1 MNDIARVSPQEARE
15 KVQSGNALLVCA
27 YDNDDKYRQMHLDGS
42 IALSKFKSGIADI
55 EKGREIIFY

>member
-15 KVQSGNALLVCA
+15 KVQSGKALLVCA

-42 IALSKFKSGIADI
+42 ITLSKFKSGIADI

>member
-1 MNDIARVSPQEARE
+1 MSDIERVSPEEARE
-15 KVQSGNALLVCA
+15 KVQSGNTLLVCA